1 MSLYTL
7 GDIDPQQAMLLKKHN
22 GEVSREDLAININ
35 AIEDLAQLY
44 TNLPASRL
52 KQQVKKLLN
61 EYTKQGNANSID
73 IPRTLVKFFTM
84 RDQNQI
90 LQNIK
95 LLEMI
100 DHGGNAD

>member
-7 GDIDPQQAMLLKKHN
+7 GDIDPQQTMLLKKHN

-52 KQQVKKLLN
+52 KQ
-61 EYTKQGNANSID
+61 
-73 IPRTLVKFFTM
+73 
-84 RDQNQI
+84 
-90 LQNIK
+90 
-95 LLEMI
+95 
-100 DHGGNAD
+100 

>member
-22 GEVSREDLAININ
+22 GEVSREEISININ

-52 KQQVKKLLN
+52 KQ
-61 EYTKQGNANSID
+61 
-73 IPRTLVKFFTM
+73 
-84 RDQNQI
+84 
-90 LQNIK
+90 
-95 LLEMI
+95 
-100 DHGGNAD
+100 